1 MAGINPR
8 NVNQDGSNASQG
20 QSVGR
25 TGKGWGMTMLSNR
38 REGPWEPT
46 VTYLLLLVI
55 LEFAAYAVL
64 RYTFRSVHGG

>member
-8 NVNQDGSNASQG
+8 GVTNSGSNAPQG

-25 TGKGWGMTMLSNR
+25 TGKGWGITAFNGGGAGWS
-38 REGPWEPT
+38 PT
-46 VTYLLLLVI
+46 VSYLLILVV
-55 LEFAAYAVL
+55 LEFFAYAAL